1 MINSSSFT
9 DGTEGS
15 GKGKIKAKKN
25 KGNRLFLPVRILQR
39 ERESEGRERELE
51 RRLTRF
57 PDFKGNLLIGT
68 EHQLKTTE
76 K

>member
-9 DGTEGS
+9 DGTKGS

-39 ERESEGRERELE
+39 ESEGRERERE

-57 PDFKGNLLIGT
+57 HDFKGNLLIGT
-68 EHQLKTTE
+68 EHQPKTTE

>member
-9 DGTEGS
+9 DGVKAVAKE
-15 GKGKIKAKKN
+15 KIKAKKN

-39 ERESEGRERELE
+39 EGRERERE

-57 PDFKGNLLIGT
+57 HDFKGGPSNRNRAPT
-68 EHQLKTTE
+68 
-76 K
+76 

>member
-9 DGTEGS
+9 DGTKGS

-39 ERESEGRERELE
+39 EREGGGRE
-51 RRLTRF
+51 
-57 PDFKGNLLIGT
+57 N
-68 EHQLKTTE
+68 
-76 K
+76 